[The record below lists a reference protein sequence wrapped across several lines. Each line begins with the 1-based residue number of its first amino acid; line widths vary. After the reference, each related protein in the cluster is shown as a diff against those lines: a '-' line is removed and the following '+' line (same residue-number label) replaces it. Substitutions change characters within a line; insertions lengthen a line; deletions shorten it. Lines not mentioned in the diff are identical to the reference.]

1 MLWCRLPW
9 PVQRPNESCEMN
21 TKDLSPDTE
30 TILLL
35 CGRFGGEKQ
44 DAYQPLAPKEYGD
57 LAAWLRAL
65 ALRPSDL
72 LADAGRIAL
81 SRIQEAC
88 LERQRV
94 EFLLSRGTAMA
105 LALERW
111 ARGGLW
117 VISRGDEA
125 YPQRLKRRLKN
136 VAPPLLYGA
145 GDKALLNKGGLAIIG
160 SRDVS
165 PFAESYTRSIA
176 ARCAHEG
183 LTVVSGGARGVDAA
197 AMQGATEAGGHCI
210 GVLPSDLLKTCL
222 HRQNRIGLQEGCLA
236 LVSPFY
242 PEAGFGRGANAMAR
256 NRYIYTLADQALVID
271 SALESGGT
279 WAGAVENLK
288 HRWVPL
294 YVRTPGEGAGN
305 AALVAKGALP
315 FAFPEDSADT
325 LIDVFGTQAVV
336 QPPPDSEVAAV
347 QQSFLPPELGA
358 LEQTVPAESLPVAV
372 HENLPVQPKPDEQV
386 AQPAVSTSFLAIPPV
401 SKSSDTSDTASTA
414 INKPP
419 ATEPSAVP
427 NGSSALALDMYA
439 DFSTKLA
446 SLLCQGELQEEEIS
460 TRLCIEKSQTKA
472 WLKRASEAG
481 LVAKLKKPVRYSL
494 AESQGS
500 LC

>member
-136 VAPPLLYGA
+136 VAPP
-145 GDKALLNKGGLAIIG
+145 
-160 SRDVS
+160 
-165 PFAESYTRSIA
+165 
-176 ARCAHEG
+176 C
-183 LTVVSGGARGVDAA
+183 
-197 AMQGATEAGGHCI
+197 
-210 GVLPSDLLKTCL
+210 
-222 HRQNRIGLQEGCLA
+222 
-236 LVSPFY
+236 
-242 PEAGFGRGANAMAR
+242 
-256 NRYIYTLADQALVID
+256 
-271 SALESGGT
+271 
-279 WAGAVENLK
+279 
-288 HRWVPL
+288 
-294 YVRTPGEGAGN
+294 
-305 AALVAKGALP
+305 
-315 FAFPEDSADT
+315 
-325 LIDVFGTQAVV
+325 
-336 QPPPDSEVAAV
+336 
-347 QQSFLPPELGA
+347 
-358 LEQTVPAESLPVAV
+358 
-372 HENLPVQPKPDEQV
+372 
-386 AQPAVSTSFLAIPPV
+386 
-401 SKSSDTSDTASTA
+401 STA
-414 INKPP
+414 Q
-419 ATEPSAVP
+419 AT
-427 NGSSALALDMYA
+427 
-439 DFSTKLA
+439 KH
-446 SLLCQGELQEEEIS
+446 C
-460 TRLCIEKSQTKA
+460 
-472 WLKRASEAG
+472 
-481 LVAKLKKPVRYSL
+481 
-494 AESQGS
+494 
-500 LC
+500 